1 MASDPNGALGSSITK
16 TSIKMKLLIPAEIS
30 RRIKLKNIKNGFG
43 HDLQGF
49 YADVWVDGKKIGY
62 VNDDGWGGGADYNFD
77 TELVEKILIE
87 NGWKERTHKAYN
99 YNPYPTTFV
108 WKLEDINFSNMA
120 DYLFELMEVQKK
132 LGSKMKKGIL
142 WGDLNTNKYKMIEKS
157 IFNDFGFDKKV
168 LEINAK
174 LLDNEFILNNN
185 L

>member
-1 MASDPNGALGSSITK
+1 
-16 TSIKMKLLIPAEIS
+16 MKLLIPAEIS
-30 RRIKLKNIKNGFG
+30 RRIKLKNVKNGFG
-43 HDLQGF
+43 HDLRGF

-62 VNDDGWGGGADYNFD
+62 VNDDGWGGGADYQFD

-87 NGWKERTHKAYN
+87 NGWKERTHQHYN
-99 YNPYPTTFV
+99 SAPYFGWTIEQIETSMMV
-108 WKLEDINFSNMA
+108 

-142 WGDLNTNKYKMIEKS
+142 WGDLNTNRYAMLEISKS
-157 IFNDFGFDKKV
+157 VYSDFAFNQK
-168 LEINAK
+168 LSEINAK